1 VKSHRVIVLGLG
13 GIGSG
18 AVYWAARRLGDDVL
32 GIEQFGL
39 GHSNGGSEDHSR
51 IIRLSYHTPQYV
63 ELARAAYAAWSQ
75 LEGDSGRQVVLQT
88 GGLDLAPAGAT
99 IGLHDYESAM
109 TVAEVPFERLDAD
122 EIMRRWPVW
131 RLEDDVEGLYQEQS
145 GIAMASIANRAH
157 RELAVANGAT
167 LVENLVID
175 DIRES
180 GGAVVIEAG
189 GESYECESLVVA
201 AGSMDEQDTGTVGS
215 RVSARG
221 HPGTGRLSNP
231 AGPRCVHS

>member
-1 VKSHRVIVLGLG
+1 MKSHRVIVLGLG

-18 AVYWAARRLGDDVL
+18 AAYWAARRLGDEVL

-109 TVAEVPFERLDAD
+109 TVAEVPFERL
-122 EIMRRWPVW
+122 
-131 RLEDDVEGLYQEQS
+131 
-145 GIAMASIANRAH
+145 
-157 RELAVANGAT
+157 AT
-167 LVENLVID
+167 LAGQNQVTSLANLRGIG
-175 DIRES
+175 EPKAYLEPYS
-180 GGAVVIEAG
+180 EA
-189 GESYECESLVVA
+189 
-201 AGSMDEQDTGTVGS
+201 
-215 RVSARG
+215 ARG
-221 HPGTGRLSNP
+221 PATIAGRNRRSLIM
-231 AGPRCVHS
+231 